1 MRKGFLGM
9 TDFLK
14 IVACALALILAPVA
28 GAQGSE
34 LAEEVGVAFDTLDVT
49 VVTEEYVEDLQE
61 DAPGDLE
68 EAHEDLEDDDDP
80 VDDE

>member
-1 MRKGFLGM
+1 MRKGFLGV

-28 GAQGSE
+28 GAQGSAFAGE
-34 LAEEVGVAFDTLDVT
+34 LGVVFDTLDVT
-49 VVTEEYVEDLQE
+49 GVTEEYVEDMQE

-68 EAHEDLEDDDDP
+68 EGQDDLEDDDDP